1 VEKGKEGEGGGVE
14 RKASQREEIRRREE
28 WLASVVVRWSRP
40 SRALLLGKTTATR
53 GMSYRFAGDKVGR
66 RSWAGPRK
74 KGEEGRK
81 EWATGEKNKEGQ
93 GVGCWVGLREK
104 RGRAQGE
111 RESPDRGMGF
121 GKRKDKGRFYYITI

>member
-74 KGEEGRK
+74 K
-81 EWATGEKNKEGQ
+81 
-93 GVGCWVGLREK
+93 EK
-104 RGRAQGE
+104 RGEKSGPPVRKIKKA
-111 RESPDRGMGF
+111 RGLAAGL
-121 GKRKDKGRFYYITI
+121 G